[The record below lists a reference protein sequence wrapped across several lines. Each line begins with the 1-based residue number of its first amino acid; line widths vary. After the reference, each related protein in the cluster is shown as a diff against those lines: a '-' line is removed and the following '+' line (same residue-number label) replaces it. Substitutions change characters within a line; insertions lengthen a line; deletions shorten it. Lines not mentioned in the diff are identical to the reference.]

1 MLTAIIVDD
10 EAPVRAAIANM
21 LSAYCPHV
29 SVLSEADSV
38 TSGFE
43 AISRLNPDMVIL
55 DIQMKDG
62 TGFDLLKKFTPINF
76 HFIIVT
82 AYEDFA
88 IKAFKHCALDYLLK
102 PIDPDELV
110 SAIERISRLVNT
122 EFTNRKFEA
131 LLANIEA
138 PGMGTGMRNVV
149 LNTHDNLYVI
159 DIHDIVR
166 CEAHNNT
173 TEFHLKNGN
182 RIIVSKTLKE
192 FEEML
197 PQQNFFRCHQS
208 HLVNLKYVSR
218 VHQFPSPAL
227 SLADGAKIPVAVRK
241 KAALSKLL

>member
-1 MLTAIIVDD
+1 
-10 EAPVRAAIANM
+10 M

-29 SVLSEADSV
+29 SVLYEADSV
-38 TSGFE
+38 TTGFA
-43 AISRLNPDMVIL
+43 AISRLNPDMVCL

-76 HFIIVT
+76 RFIIVT
-82 AYEDFA
+82 AYEDYA
-88 IKAFKHCALDYLLK
+88 IKAFKYCALDYLLK

-131 LLANIEA
+131 LLANMEV
-138 PGMGTGMRNVV
+138 PGMGMRKVV

-182 RIIVSKTLKE
+182 RILVSKTLKE

-208 HLVNLKYVSR
+208 HLVNLNFVSR
-218 VHQFPSPAL
+218 VHQFPTPAIL
-227 SLADGAKIPVAVRK
+227 LANGVKIPVAVRK
-241 KAALSKLL
+241 RAALSKLL